1 MQPPRLRSAP
11 GPRALTKLDVL
22 AVVGT
27 LLILGTIFV
36 VMFPFARNH
45 QLSPRMICMSN
56 LKGMGTSFYTYGN
69 ENNDMWP
76 VCAPIKAVDDGKL
89 RVTYAPNLIGKNRDV
104 PDDTLIARASGG
116 ELKTSVTRN
125 LWALVRMQIAPPQLF
140 ICPASNDTANNDSN
154 PLQHWDFSKWSEVSY
169 GYQVPFGK
177 PGRPSSDRD
186 QRMVLAADKGPF
198 SAALEAG
205 KPNPGPPTAAEND
218 PSDKWSAWNS
228 HNHGGEGQNV
238 LYAGGSADW
247 QSKPVC
253 GLGYDNIYTR
263 WSDATGGAT
272 TAGDNPPIRVHGT
285 PPTGTET
292 PMSDTDSLI
301 YP

>member
-1 MQPPRLRSAP
+1 MQPLRRRSAP
-11 GPRALTKLDVL
+11 AARALTRLETIV
-22 AVVGT
+22 VVG
-27 LLILGTIFV
+27 LLLAIVLWFLLLPRCTS
-36 VMFPFARNH
+36 RE
-45 QLSPRMICMSN
+45 LSPKAVCQSN
-56 LKGMGTSFYTYGN
+56 LKGIGTIFYTYAN
-69 ENNDMWP
+69 ENNGMWP
-76 VCAPIKAVDDGKL
+76 VCAPIKAIDEGKL

-104 PDDTLIARASGG
+104 SDETLIARATGD

-125 LWALVRMQIAPPQLF
+125 LWILVRLQISPPKSF
-140 ICPASNDTANNDSN
+140 NCPQDPDSTEN
-154 PLQHWDFSKWSEVSY
+154 MDQSPQSYWDFRTWSEVSY

-177 PGRPSSDRD
+177 LGRPSSDRD
-186 QRMVLAADKGPF
+186 QRMVMAADKGPF
-198 SAALEAG
+198 GAALEAG
-205 KPNPGPPTAAEND
+205 KPNPGLPTAAMND
-218 PSDKWSAWNS
+218 AYKKWSPWNS

-292 PMSDTDSLI
+292 PMSDTDTLI